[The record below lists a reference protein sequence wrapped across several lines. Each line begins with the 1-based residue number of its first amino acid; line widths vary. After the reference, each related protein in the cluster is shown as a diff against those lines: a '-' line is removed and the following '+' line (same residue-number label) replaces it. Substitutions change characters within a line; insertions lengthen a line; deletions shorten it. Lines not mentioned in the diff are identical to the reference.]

1 MRVCFSRHLDQRN
14 EQGLF
19 VSTFEL
25 DQKSEKGLFFSTFGL
40 DQRHEERVFCSPA
53 SMRPVMELV
62 PIGRRHF
69 DLKSVQM
76 GSCCKETEVG
86 LKCGHRT
93 WFADQNQ
100 PLISL
105 GKNSGLSQPS
115 KLHLWGNRFNL
126 FQSIIYCLK
135 NLRPEVQKNFTPP
148 SMKPLTQSYSCW
160 VSKDTR
166 SMQRFL
172 EEVRYQDAIWTGL
185 QESEAE
191 LIFYELILSTNLQ
204 QFRALNQSHLVFLTF
219 KRDYVN
225 FNLNL

>member
-1 MRVCFSRHLDQRN
+1 MRLCFSLHLDQRN
-14 EQGLF
+14 EQ
-19 VSTFEL
+19 
-25 DQKSEKGLFFSTFGL
+25 GLFFSTFGL
-40 DQRHEERVFCSPA
+40 DQRHEQRVFCSPA

-76 GSCCKETEVG
+76 GPWRCCKETEVG
-86 LKCGHRT
+86 LKCGQRT

-166 SMQRFL
+166 SIQRFL
-172 EEVRYQDAIWTGL
+172 EEVRY
-185 QESEAE
+185 
-191 LIFYELILSTNLQ
+191 
-204 QFRALNQSHLVFLTF
+204 
-219 KRDYVN
+219 
-225 FNLNL
+225 

>member
-1 MRVCFSRHLDQRN
+1 MRLSFSRHLDQRN
-14 EQGLF
+14 E
-19 VSTFEL
+19 V
-25 DQKSEKGLFFSTFGL
+25 GLFFWTFSV
-40 DQRHEERVFCSPA
+40 DQRHEQRVFCSPA

-76 GSCCKETEVG
+76 GSCCKETEG
-86 LKCGHRT
+86 GQRT

-115 KLHLWGNRFNL
+115 KLHLWRSRFNL

-185 QESEAE
+185 QKVK
-191 LIFYELILSTNLQ
+191 
-204 QFRALNQSHLVFLTF
+204 LN
-219 KRDYVN
+219 
-225 FNLNL
+225 

>member
-1 MRVCFSRHLDQRN
+1 MRLCFYRHLDQRN

-19 VSTFEL
+19 FWTFAL
-25 DQKSEKGLFFSTFGL
+25 DQG
-40 DQRHEERVFCSPA
+40 HEQRVFCSPA

-76 GSCCKETEVG
+76 GPWRCCKETEVG
-86 LKCGHRT
+86 LKCGQRT

-115 KLHLWGNRFNL
+115 KLHLGRSRFNL

-172 EEVRYQDAIWTGL
+172 EEVRY
-185 QESEAE
+185 
-191 LIFYELILSTNLQ
+191 
-204 QFRALNQSHLVFLTF
+204 
-219 KRDYVN
+219 
-225 FNLNL
+225 

>member
-1 MRVCFSRHLDQRN
+1 MRLCFSLHLDQRN
-14 EQGLF
+14 EQ
-19 VSTFEL
+19 
-25 DQKSEKGLFFSTFGL
+25 GLFFSTFGL

-86 LKCGHRT
+86 LKCGQRT

-115 KLHLWGNRFNL
+115 KLHLGRSRFNL
-126 FQSIIYCLK
+126 FQRHHLLSQQLAAGG
-135 NLRPEVQKNFTPP
+135 PEELHAPIDETLDPVV
-148 SMKPLTQSYSCW
+148 LLLG
-160 VSKDTR
+160 
-166 SMQRFL
+166 L
-172 EEVRYQDAIWTGL
+172 EGHKVHA
-185 QESEAE
+185 
-191 LIFYELILSTNLQ
+191 
-204 QFRALNQSHLVFLTF
+204 ALP
-219 KRDYVN
+219 
-225 FNLNL
+225 

>member
-1 MRVCFSRHLDQRN
+1 MRLSFSRHLDQRN

-19 VSTFEL
+19 
-25 DQKSEKGLFFSTFGL
+25 FSTFGL
-40 DQRHEERVFCSPA
+40 HKRHEERVFCSPA

-86 LKCGHRT
+86 LKCGQRT

-115 KLHLWGNRFNL
+115 KLHLGRSRFNL
-126 FQSIIYCLK
+126 FQRHHLLSQQLAAGG
-135 NLRPEVQKNFTPP
+135 PEELHAPIDETLDPVV
-148 SMKPLTQSYSCW
+148 LLLG
-160 VSKDTR
+160 
-166 SMQRFL
+166 L
-172 EEVRYQDAIWTGL
+172 EGHKVHA
-185 QESEAE
+185 
-191 LIFYELILSTNLQ
+191 
-204 QFRALNQSHLVFLTF
+204 ALP
-219 KRDYVN
+219 
-225 FNLNL
+225 